1 MSLVLKE
8 CSENTFKFLEGK
20 FTIQNDSL
28 SCIWTSKNFE
38 SLQEKGKMKFFM
50 SQDYFSYTGDKK
62 KIVRQASIMGRLS
75 TLLGYCFTD
84 GDLLKS
90 FGFLLVDLF
99 ARHFPKKVQSYT

>member
-1 MSLVLKE
+1 MHLDIK
-8 CSENTFKFLEGK
+8 K
-20 FTIQNDSL
+20 
-28 SCIWTSKNFE
+28 FE
-38 SLQEKGKMKFFM
+38 SLQEKGKMKFFT
-50 SQDYFSYTGDKK
+50 SQDYFLYTGDKK

>member
-1 MSLVLKE
+1 MTLFQQRTLNSLRD
-8 CSENTFKFLEGK
+8 N
-20 FTIQNDSL
+20 
-28 SCIWTSKNFE
+28 
-38 SLQEKGKMKFFM
+38 GKMNFFT

-62 KIVRQASIMGRLS
+62 KIVRRASIMGQLS

-99 ARHFPKKVQSYT
+99 ARHFPKKVENYT